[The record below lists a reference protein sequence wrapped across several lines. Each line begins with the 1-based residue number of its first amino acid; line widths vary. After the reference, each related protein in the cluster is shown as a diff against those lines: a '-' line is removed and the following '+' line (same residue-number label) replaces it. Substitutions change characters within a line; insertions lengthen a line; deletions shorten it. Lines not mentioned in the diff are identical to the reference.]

1 MKRKSIIFWGLII
14 LFIFF
19 LSLPILAKEQVSDFR
34 KTNWGMSKEE
44 VKEIESLDEISSTL
58 PIFITTKEFKPKRT
72 YTIQIGTFSKEE
84 DAQNLAKEMNNKGY
98 QTNIVER
105 KSLYNVQ
112 VGEFKSYEEAQRFS
126 NKLKNIEISQR
137 NDLLLYQD
145 HIFGFECSIYYCFL
159 EDKLYQGLYLF
170 NKSILNEYPRIKDY
184 EDLKELL
191 IKKYEEP
198 TIDTE
203 EWKDDLAERNELSR
217 ETAINKGC
225 LVYTTGW
232 ETLTTKISIKLYG
245 IKNKNFLQIIYSSK
259 ELEELMKQ
267 KIESAKNDKERET
280 LKDF

>member
-159 EDKLYQGLYLF
+159 EDKLTKVYIF
-170 NKSILNEYPRIKDY
+170 
-184 EDLKELL
+184 L
-191 IKKYEEP
+191 IKAY
-198 TIDTE
+198 
-203 EWKDDLAERNELSR
+203 
-217 ETAINKGC
+217 
-225 LVYTTGW
+225 
-232 ETLTTKISIKLYG
+232 
-245 IKNKNFLQIIYSSK
+245 
-259 ELEELMKQ
+259 
-267 KIESAKNDKERET
+267 
-280 LKDF
+280 

>member
-1 MKRKSIIFWGLII
+1 MKKGLII
-14 LFIFF
+14 LEFLICTLLFF
-19 LSLPILAKEQVSDFR
+19 NIVALSNDVKYDFR

-44 VKEIESLDEISSTL
+44 VKEIESLDDIPSTL
-58 PIFITTKEFKPKRT
+58 PIFITTKEFKPKII

-84 DAQNLAKEMNNKGY
+84 DAQNLAKDINNKGY
-98 QTNIVER
+98 QANIVER

-159 EDKLYQGLYLF
+159 EDKLYQSLYLF

-225 LVYTTGW
+225 LVYTAGW
-232 ETLTTKISIKLYG
+232 ETPTTKISIKLYG
-245 IKNKNFLQIIYSSK
+245 IKNKNSLQIIYSSK
-259 ELEELMKQ
+259 ELEEWVKQ
-267 KIESAKNDKERET
+267 TEVSAKKAKEKET
-280 LKDF
+280 LKDL